1 MKCKHIIFTM
11 AVLLLATAAC
21 ENNRDNDLP
30 GAKVC
35 FLAEG
40 LVESDPFYIV
50 DEAPFVIL
58 RVFRSGYYKETAT
71 VSIRRSETALEVY
84 NSENNTDY
92 KALSEATYTIEP
104 DRIAL
109 SGNKRSGEFKVV
121 FDPMKLVE
129 IKNLND
135 YVVPVELISDGNI
148 STKRNTLL
156 IHPNLE
162 QIQVEIEEAGS
173 VFYIAG
179 ENNYVNNVSN
189 IADKTLTL
197 KLARPFEAAGTVSLD
212 CSQEALDAY
221 NLQYGTSFRLA
232 PEGVVTLSA
241 EEFTIERGETTA
253 SATIHVDPSKLGNE
267 PCAVPVRLTSGY
279 FEVNPKKSIYLLHF
293 APTSMENYTPLNR
306 YGWGIETTHYANTND
321 GSKMLD
327 GQPGTY
333 WDAPYNTGQT
343 NPTGATAPPY
353 DYTIDL
359 RAATEICAVALQA
372 RASNAKR
379 IGAGHIEVSPDNTNW
394 AKVAE
399 FDNAA
404 DTQDNANVGP
414 FTYWF
419 EPTQARFV
427 RVTITKSNSEPNR
440 YGFREVSVAETF
452 VYAPSDTPG
461 PQRLAQTNWSVDA
474 NSYHNMTQLKQ
485 LIDNVCAE
493 SSTSDNG
500 WQAAYNPTTSAT
512 TEHLLLPFTLQ
523 IDMSSVQRIGGIE
536 MWRRNN
542 NSSIDD
548 MKAGSF
554 WISETGD
561 SEDWKKSQTWMEN
574 GKWTKV
580 GDFNF
585 EKGISIC
592 RGPFHYMFPETQAR
606 YIRIHI
612 TESNNRN
619 DTRDCASI
627 AEIYAVR

>member
-58 RVFRSGYYKETAT
+58 RVFRSGYYNETAT

-197 KLARPFEAAGTVSLD
+197 KLARPFD
-212 CSQEALDAY
+212 KC
-221 NLQYGTSFRLA
+221 
-232 PEGVVTLSA
+232 
-241 EEFTIERGETTA
+241 
-253 SATIHVDPSKLGNE
+253 
-267 PCAVPVRLTSGY
+267 
-279 FEVNPKKSIYLLHF
+279 
-293 APTSMENYTPLNR
+293 
-306 YGWGIETTHYANTND
+306 
-321 GSKMLD
+321 
-327 GQPGTY
+327 
-333 WDAPYNTGQT
+333 
-343 NPTGATAPPY
+343 
-353 DYTIDL
+353 
-359 RAATEICAVALQA
+359 
-372 RASNAKR
+372 
-379 IGAGHIEVSPDNTNW
+379 
-394 AKVAE
+394 
-399 FDNAA
+399 
-404 DTQDNANVGP
+404 
-414 FTYWF
+414 
-419 EPTQARFV
+419 
-427 RVTITKSNSEPNR
+427 
-440 YGFREVSVAETF
+440 
-452 VYAPSDTPG
+452 
-461 PQRLAQTNWSVDA
+461 
-474 NSYHNMTQLKQ
+474 
-485 LIDNVCAE
+485 
-493 SSTSDNG
+493 
-500 WQAAYNPTTSAT
+500 
-512 TEHLLLPFTLQ
+512 
-523 IDMSSVQRIGGIE
+523 
-536 MWRRNN
+536 
-542 NSSIDD
+542 
-548 MKAGSF
+548 
-554 WISETGD
+554 
-561 SEDWKKSQTWMEN
+561 
-574 GKWTKV
+574 
-580 GDFNF
+580 
-585 EKGISIC
+585 
-592 RGPFHYMFPETQAR
+592 
-606 YIRIHI
+606 
-612 TESNNRN
+612 
-619 DTRDCASI
+619 
-627 AEIYAVR
+627 

>member
-58 RVFRSGYYKETAT
+58 RVFRSGYYNETAT

-404 DTQDNANVGP
+404 DTQDNANVGA

-461 PQRLAQTNWSVDA
+461 RSDSHKRTGR
-474 NSYHNMTQLKQ
+474 
-485 LIDNVCAE
+485 
-493 SSTSDNG
+493 STPI
-500 WQAAYNPTTSAT
+500 PT
-512 TEHLLLPFTLQ
+512 
-523 IDMSSVQRIGGIE
+523 II
-536 MWRRNN
+536 
-542 NSSIDD
+542 
-548 MKAGSF
+548 
-554 WISETGD
+554 
-561 SEDWKKSQTWMEN
+561 
-574 GKWTKV
+574 
-580 GDFNF
+580 
-585 EKGISIC
+585 
-592 RGPFHYMFPETQAR
+592 
-606 YIRIHI
+606 
-612 TESNNRN
+612 
-619 DTRDCASI
+619 
-627 AEIYAVR
+627 

>member
-58 RVFRSGYYKETAT
+58 RVFRSGYYNETAT

-148 STKRNTLL
+148 STKRNMLL

-306 YGWGIETTHYANTND
+306 YGWGD
-321 GSKMLD
+321 
-327 GQPGTY
+327 
-333 WDAPYNTGQT
+333 
-343 NPTGATAPPY
+343 
-353 DYTIDL
+353 
-359 RAATEICAVALQA
+359 
-372 RASNAKR
+372 
-379 IGAGHIEVSPDNTNW
+379 
-394 AKVAE
+394 
-399 FDNAA
+399 
-404 DTQDNANVGP
+404 
-414 FTYWF
+414 
-419 EPTQARFV
+419 
-427 RVTITKSNSEPNR
+427 
-440 YGFREVSVAETF
+440 
-452 VYAPSDTPG
+452 
-461 PQRLAQTNWSVDA
+461 
-474 NSYHNMTQLKQ
+474 
-485 LIDNVCAE
+485 
-493 SSTSDNG
+493 
-500 WQAAYNPTTSAT
+500 
-512 TEHLLLPFTLQ
+512 
-523 IDMSSVQRIGGIE
+523 
-536 MWRRNN
+536 
-542 NSSIDD
+542 
-548 MKAGSF
+548 
-554 WISETGD
+554 
-561 SEDWKKSQTWMEN
+561 
-574 GKWTKV
+574 
-580 GDFNF
+580 
-585 EKGISIC
+585 
-592 RGPFHYMFPETQAR
+592 
-606 YIRIHI
+606 
-612 TESNNRN
+612 
-619 DTRDCASI
+619 
-627 AEIYAVR
+627 